1 MNTER
6 DVMHYDL
13 LIIGAGPAGLAAAI
27 RFRQLAAA
35 AGREFSVCV
44 LEKGAQVGAQILSGA
59 VIDPKGL
66 DELLPEWRQMD
77 APLKTAV
84 TREQL
89 SWLTPTRKIPLPTKL
104 LPPLMHNDGCYT
116 GSLGEL
122 CQWLA
127 TQAEGLGVEI
137 YPGFAAVAPLLD
149 ENGALAGVLTGDM
162 GVDATGQPKAEYA
175 PGIEI
180 RAPYTLVAEGARG
193 SLTGQLEPLFGLRDG
208 GRFQKYGIGLKEV
221 WQVPAEKHV
230 PGLIEHTLGWPLSD
244 RTGGGSFLYHY
255 GDNLVAIG
263 FVVHLDYDHPHLS
276 PYQEFQRYKQH
287 PQVRP
292 VLEGGRRIAYGARAI
307 NEGGLQSLPDL
318 VFPGGALIGC
328 SAGFVNLPRIKGTH
342 NAIKSGMLA
351 AEAAFAALESPDL
364 APGRKLEAYPASLRN
379 SWAWQD
385 LDAVRNVKP
394 RLAKYGT
401 VLGSLVSGVEMW
413 LGSLGLRLPWTLRHA
428 KPDHAALRPA
438 AEATPIAYPKP
449 DNVVSFDRLASLA
462 LSNIAHDHD
471 QPNHLQLKDAAVPI
485 TLNLPVYDAPEQ
497 RYCPAGVYEIVSTEG
512 QPALQINAQNC
523 IHCKTCDIKDPSQNI
538 RWVPPEGGS
547 GPIYNNM

>member
-1 MNTER
+1 MDIQR

-27 RFRQLAAA
+27 RFRQLAEK
-35 AGREFSVCV
+35 AGRELSVCV
-44 LEKGAQVGAQILSGA
+44 LEKGAQVGAQVLSGA

-77 APLKTAV
+77 APLNTAV

-89 SWLTPTRKIPLPTKL
+89 SWLTPSRKIPLPTGL

-127 TQAEGLGVEI
+127 TQAEALGVEI

-149 ENGALAGVLTGDM
+149 EDGALTGVLTGDM
-162 GVDATGQPKAEYA
+162 GVDAAGQPKAEYA

-193 SLTGQLEPLFGLRDG
+193 SLTGQLETLFGLRDG
-208 GRFQKYGIGLKEV
+208 NRFQKYGLGLKEV
-221 WQVPAEKHV
+221 WQVQADKHV
-230 PGLIEHTLGWPLSD
+230 PGLIEHTLGWPLND

-263 FVVHLDYDHPHLS
+263 FVVHLDYDNPHLS

-328 SAGFVNLPRIKGTH
+328 SAGFVNLPRIKGSH
-342 NAIKSGMLA
+342 NAMKSGMLA
-351 AEAAFAALESPDL
+351 AEAAFAALELPAD
-364 APGRKLEAYPASLRN
+364 APKRRLETYPVSLRA

-394 RLAKYGT
+394 RLARYGT
-401 VLGSLVSGVEMW
+401 VLGSLISGIEMW
-413 LGSLGLRLPWTLRHA
+413 LSRFGVRLPWTLQHSR
-428 KPDHAALRPA
+428 PDHAALRPA
-438 AEATPIAYPKP
+438 AEAPVIAYPKP
-449 DNVVSFDRLASLA
+449 DNVVSFDRLSSLA

-471 QPNHLQLKDAAVPI
+471 QPNHLQLKDAAVPT

-497 RYCPAGVYEIVSTEG
+497 RYCPAGVYEIVESEG
-512 QPALQINAQNC
+512 APALQINSQNC
-523 IHCKTCDIKDPSQNI
+523 IHCKTCDIKDPTQNI
-538 RWVPPEGGS
+538 RWVTPEGGS

>member
-1 MNTER
+1 
-6 DVMHYDL
+6 
-13 LIIGAGPAGLAAAI
+13 
-27 RFRQLAAA
+27 
-35 AGREFSVCV
+35 
-44 LEKGAQVGAQILSGA
+44 
-59 VIDPKGL
+59 
-66 DELLPEWRQMD
+66 
-77 APLKTAV
+77 
-84 TREQL
+84 
-89 SWLTPTRKIPLPTKL
+89 
-104 LPPLMHNDGCYT
+104 
-116 GSLGEL
+116 
-122 CQWLA
+122 
-127 TQAEGLGVEI
+127 
-137 YPGFAAVAPLLD
+137 
-149 ENGALAGVLTGDM
+149 
-162 GVDATGQPKAEYA
+162 
-175 PGIEI
+175 
-180 RAPYTLVAEGARG
+180 
-193 SLTGQLEPLFGLRDG
+193 
-208 GRFQKYGIGLKEV
+208 
-221 WQVPAEKHV
+221 
-230 PGLIEHTLGWPLSD
+230 
-244 RTGGGSFLYHY
+244 
-255 GDNLVAIG
+255 
-263 FVVHLDYDHPHLS
+263 VHLDYDNPHLS
-276 PYQEFQRYKQH
+276 PYQEFQRFKQH

-342 NAIKSGMLA
+342 NAMKSGMLA
-351 AEAAFAALESPDL
+351 AEAAFAALESPDV
-364 APGRKLEAYPASLRN
+364 APARKLEAYPASLRA

-401 VLGSLVSGVEMW
+401 VLGSLISGVEMW
-413 LGSLGLRLPWTLRHA
+413 LGRFSVRLPWTLPHA

-438 AEATPIAYPKP
+438 AEARPIAYPKP
-449 DNVVSFDRLASLA
+449 DNVVSFDRLSSLA

-471 QPNHLQLKDAAVPI
+471 QPNHLQLKDGAVPI